1 MNLSGNTIL
10 ITGGSSGIGLAMA
23 EAFLAH
29 GSDVVVCAR
38 RKDRLFATQQK
49 HPEVRIRECNV
60 AEQKDRE
67 ALVEW
72 AGSSFPKLNVLVN
85 NAGIQRDVDFTS
97 GAEQFLAGE
106 SEIKTNLE
114 APIALS
120 GMFVPLLSG
129 KAGATI
135 INVSSGLGF
144 VPAAKMPVYSATKAG
159 IHAFTMAFRK
169 QVERLGIRVVEVV
182 PPAVDTELNLAG
194 RAKRGG
200 FRPVLSAA
208 TFVAA
213 VMKGLESDA
222 REIGYGTTASSI
234 HASRA
239 ELDRAFEQMNSR
251 M

>member
-29 GSDVVVCAR
+29 GNEIAVCAR
-38 RKDRLFATQQK
+38 RQDRLLAAQAK
-49 HPEVRIRECNV
+49 HPEILVRECNV
-60 AEQKDRE
+60 GEQKDRE
-67 ALVEW
+67 ALIEW
-72 AGSSFPKLNVLVN
+72 VQSMLPRLNVLVN
-85 NAGIQRDVDFTS
+85 NAGIQRDIDFTS
-97 GAEQFLAGE
+97 GAAQFLSGE
-106 SEIKTNLE
+106 SEIKINLE

-120 GMFVPLLSG
+120 GMFVPQLAG
-129 KAGATI
+129 KPGATI
-135 INVSSGLGF
+135 VNVSSGLGF
-144 VPAAKMPVYSATKAG
+144 VPSAKMPVYSATKAG
-159 IHAFTMAFRK
+159 IHAFTMALRK

-182 PPAVDTELNLAG
+182 PPAVDTELNPAG

-222 REIGYGTTASSI
+222 REIGYGTTISSI

-251 M
+251 T